1 MWKAHSNAINIIML
15 LASKILKNRWFI
27 PAKMYGNLA
36 HIANELELPLL
47 SDSTRFLQMGLI
59 AQEIDRRNLTGAI
72 AEFGVYQGSF
82 SYFISRAFSGR
93 KYYLFDTF
101 EGFDETQLKHDNLNF
116 SAEGHDFKNTS
127 IKRVASQINKKYD
140 CELIIKKGFFPDSA
154 KDVNDQFVFV
164 SIDVDLYQPTLDGL
178 NYFYPRMV
186 PGGYIMVHD
195 LMADRYKGCRQAI
208 YEFCDSQNIFFTPL
222 PDAICSALIV
232 KSTD

>member
-1 MWKAHSNAINIIML
+1 MWQAHSNATSIAML
-15 LASKILKNRWFI
+15 LASKIIKAGGFI

-59 AQEIDRRNLTGAI
+59 AQEIDRRKLTGAI
-72 AEFGVYQGSF
+72 AEFGVFQGNF
-82 SYFISRAFSGR
+82 SSYISRAFNDR

-101 EGFDETQLKHDNLNF
+101 EGFDEAQLKHDNLKF

-127 IKRVASQINKKYD
+127 IKQVISQISKKCN
-140 CELIIKKGFFPDSA
+140 CEIIIKKGFFPDST
-154 KDVNDQFVFV
+154 KGIDDQFVFV

-186 PGGYIMVHD
+186 TGGYILVHD
-195 LMADRYKGCRQAI
+195 LMANRYKGCRQAI
-208 YEFCDSQNIFFTPL
+208 YEFCDSRNIFFTPL

-232 KSTD
+232 KSPD

>member
-15 LASKILKNRWFI
+15 LASKILKNRGFI